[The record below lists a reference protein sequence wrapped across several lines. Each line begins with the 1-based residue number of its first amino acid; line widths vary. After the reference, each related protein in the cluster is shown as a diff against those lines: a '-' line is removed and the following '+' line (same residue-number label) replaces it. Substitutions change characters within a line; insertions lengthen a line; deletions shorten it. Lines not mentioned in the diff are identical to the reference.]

1 MTSRVLLTGGAGYI
15 GTHTAVA
22 LLEAGH
28 DVVIVDDLSNS
39 SEEAVRRARSLVP
52 SAAGVLTFHRVDLR
66 DGEALRV
73 VFDAEPVDAVVHL
86 AGFKAVGES
95 MSQPRRYYDNNL
107 IGTLRL
113 LEVMDAHGVHD
124 IVFSSSATVYGLA
137 DRMPIGEDAPLSGVN
152 PYGRTKLMIE
162 EILRDVAAAG
172 PTWHIALLR
181 YFNPVGAH
189 PSGRIGEDPQGHP
202 NNLMPFV
209 MQVAVGRLPEV
220 VVFGD
225 DWPTPDG
232 TCRRDY
238 IHVMDLAEGHVA
250 ALEHLHERPGCHAV
264 NLGTGQ
270 GQSVLDVIDA
280 ASRAVGSTIPH
291 RIGPRRSGDVAV
303 TYADPSRAQQW
314 WSWKATRTLDEMCAD
329 SWRWQS
335 ANPQGY
341 GSA

>member
-1 MTSRVLLTGGAGYI
+1 MLLTGGAGYI

-22 LLEAGH
+22 LAEAGH

-39 SEEAVRRARSLVP
+39 DEEAVRRARELT
-52 SAAGVLTFHRVDLR
+52 AAAPGTLTFHRVDLR
-66 DGEALRV
+66 DAAALDT
-73 VFDAEPVDAVVHL
+73 VFGSDPVDAVMHL
-86 AGFKAVGES
+86 AGLKAVGES
-95 MSQPRRYYDNNL
+95 VAQPRRYYDNNV

-113 LEVMDAHGVHD
+113 LDAMDAHGVGD
-124 IVFSSSATVYGLA
+124 LVFSSSATVYGLTE
-137 DRMPIGEDAPLSGVN
+137 RMPIAEDAPLGAVN

-162 EILRDVAAAG
+162 EILRDVAAASG
-172 PTWHIALLR
+172 AWHVCLLR

-189 PSGRIGEDPQGHP
+189 PSGRIGEDPHGPP

-209 MQVAVGRLPEV
+209 MQVAVGRWPEV

-225 DWPTPDG
+225 DYPTPDG
-232 TCRRDY
+232 SGVRDY
-238 IHVMDLAEGHVA
+238 IHVLDLAEGHVA
-250 ALEHLHERPGCHAV
+250 ALEHLHDRPGCHAV

-270 GQSVLDVIDA
+270 GHSVLEVIDA
-280 ASRAVGSTIPH
+280 ASRAVGTAIPY
-291 RIGPRRSGDVAV
+291 RVGPRRDGDVAV
-303 TYADPSRAQQW
+303 SYADPSRARDW

-341 GSA
+341 TST